1 MRTKRIVSWIMTI
14 VIACIMYF
22 GEPFVLSSNSS
33 KEDKTQITLYA
44 PTHMQVA
51 FKHALKNSE
60 MQEDYEMV
68 MVNDKNADICVE
80 YGKENDEEYF
90 KFAFSPF
97 VVAYTQQEDYI
108 KQLEKSEVVIPSQ
121 YEKNYREIDF
131 LKIIDEV
138 RKDGLWENLGV
149 SKLDK
154 IKVFY
159 PERESVYWNDFF
171 DFMLITI
178 NGGIYPQTAKE
189 FETANEV
196 VKEFEESIYTEGLS
210 DFKEQISRTGGFPE
224 NVLYVLPE
232 QEAYINGSFSKEIF
246 FPTVTVYLN
255 YYIKRNELTNI
266 LISHF
271 SDNNFFAG
279 GSFYYVLVNEYY
291 RNNEYLEIP
300 TSVDYITG
308 ERNVYNVAKIPK
320 NKEAILST
328 NAQEQ

>member
-1 MRTKRIVSWIMTI
+1 MRAKRIVSWIMTI
-14 VIACIMYF
+14 VIACILYF

-33 KEDKTQITLYA
+33 KGDKTQITLYA
-44 PTHMQVA
+44 PTYMQKA
-51 FKHALKNSE
+51 FKNALKNSE
-60 MQEDYEMV
+60 MQEKYEIV

-97 VVAYTQQEDYI
+97 VVAYTPQEDYI

-121 YEKNYREIDF
+121 YEKDYREIDF
-131 LKIIDEV
+131 WKIINEV
-138 RKDGLWENLGV
+138 RNDGLWENLGV

-159 PERESVYWNDFF
+159 PDRESIYWNDFF
-171 DFMLITI
+171 DFMLVTI
-178 NGGIYPQTAKE
+178 NNGIYPQTAKE
-189 FETANEV
+189 FEIANEV
-196 VKEFEESIYTEGLS
+196 VKEFEESIYTEGIS

-232 QEAYINGSFSKEIF
+232 QEAYINTNFSKQIF
-246 FPTVTVYLN
+246 FPTITVYFN

-271 SDNNFFAG
+271 SDNKFFSG
-279 GSFYYVLVNEYY
+279 GSFYYVLANKCY
-291 RNNEYLEIP
+291 RNNGYSEIS
-300 TSVDYITG
+300 TSIDGAYG
-308 ERNVYNVAKIPK
+308 ERNVYNLAKIPK

-328 NAQEQ
+328 KAQE